1 MLKVLVYVSEY
12 ESSVGT
18 VKAIR
23 VAKQFVQEV
32 VSGTDCGIVLDKTN
46 FYAEQGGQTYD
57 EGYMVKVGDEV
68 SPVAG
73 YLLMSLN
80 LKAPNFECV

>member
-1 MLKVLVYVSEY
+1 MLIVEYNSSE
-12 ESSVGT
+12 GT

-32 VSGTDCGIVLDKTN
+32 TSGTDCGLVLDQTC

-57 EGYMVKVGDEV
+57 EGYMVKIGDEV
-68 SPVAG
+68 SCPM
-73 YLLMSLN
+73 L
-80 LKAPNFECV
+80 